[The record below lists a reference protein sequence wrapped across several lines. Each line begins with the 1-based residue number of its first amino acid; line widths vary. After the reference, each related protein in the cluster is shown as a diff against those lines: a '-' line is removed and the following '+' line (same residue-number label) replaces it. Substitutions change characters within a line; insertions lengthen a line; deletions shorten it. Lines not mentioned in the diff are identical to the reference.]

1 MSCERSKQLNAVSM
15 LTGSFGTEIEI
26 PSERKN
32 LGGSGGGTLLERTG
46 PLANL

>member
-1 MSCERSKQLNAVSM
+1 M
-15 LTGSFGTEIEI
+15 LTGALGTEIAM

-32 LGGSGGGTLLERTG
+32 LGGSGGGALVVRTG